1 MEYKNHCIKEDLMR
15 LTNLVIVGLSLT
27 ALADVVSAGDRFN
40 SEVCRVD
47 VIGQIH
53 HQAAQTD
60 SSKGAGPVKRVDVI
74 GKINDQGTQVTSN
87 KNAGQGPAYPYTKPM
102 NR

>member
-1 MEYKNHCIKEDLMR
+1 MR
-15 LTNLVIVGLSLT
+15 LMSLVIVGLSLT

-40 SEVCRVD
+40 SEVRRVD

-53 HQAAQTD
+53 HQTAQMD
-60 SSKGAGPVKRVDVI
+60 SSKGPGSVKRVDVI
-74 GKINDQGTQVTSN
+74 EKINDQASQVASN
-87 KNAGQGPAYPYTKPM
+87 KKAGQGLAYPYTKPM

>member
-1 MEYKNHCIKEDLMR
+1 MR

-40 SEVCRVD
+40 SEVRRVD
-47 VIGQIH
+47 VIGKIH
-53 HQAAQTD
+53 HPAAQTD

>member
-1 MEYKNHCIKEDLMR
+1 MR
-15 LTNLVIVGLSLT
+15 LTSLVIVGLSLT
-27 ALADVVSAGDRFN
+27 ALADVANAGDRFN
-40 SEVCRVD
+40 SEVRRVD

-53 HQAAQTD
+53 HQAAQMD
-60 SSKGAGPVKRVDVI
+60 SSKGAGSVKRVDVI
-74 GKINDQGTQVTSN
+74 GKINDQGAQVATN

>member
-1 MEYKNHCIKEDLMR
+1 MR
-15 LTNLVIVGLSLT
+15 LTSLVIVGLSLT
-27 ALADVVSAGDRFN
+27 ALPDVVSAGDRFN
-40 SEVCRVD
+40 SEVRRVD
-47 VIGQIH
+47 VIGKIH

-74 GKINDQGTQVTSN
+74 EKINDQASQVATN